1 MLDSILPFGP
11 TSGGPSAGVRLGVG
25 VGLERPWDAA
35 LALLAAAP
43 PSQRACGPAAGP
55 ENVRLTVGPVRY
67 DSGRLV
73 AARIG
78 LLESHGR
85 AGEAR
90 IKWRDR
96 VARAVVCDA
105 AGRVLPAGSGA
116 GAVVVDG
123 RVTTVFLRRYEWL
136 HLDLEFSP

>member
-1 MLDSILPFGP
+1 MVDSILPSGP
-11 TSGGPSAGVRLGVG
+11 ASGGGSAGVRLGVG

-35 LALLAAAP
+35 LALLAGASPAL
-43 PSQRACGPAAGP
+43 PAAGP
-55 ENVRLTVGPVRY
+55 EHVRLTIGPVRY
-67 DSGRLV
+67 EGGRLA

-78 LLESHGR
+78 LLESRGR

-90 IKWRDR
+90 IEWRHQ
-96 VARAVVCDA
+96 VAGARVCDA
-105 AGRVLPAGSGA
+105 LGRELPAGAAA

-136 HLDLEFSP
+136 HLDLEFSA